1 MNLAKNRKK
10 IALVLVLI
18 LAVVGVCWVLASR
31 RAPMVVVGNL
41 SQKDV
46 AEITRAVRHQM
57 WRNTFKRV
65 SWKMLKELPG
75 NVLRNATC
83 HISGVYGEG
92 SSAVVLVAN
101 SKSRPPTMFEAQKGE
116 KGWMVFGG
124 P

>member
-1 MNLAKNRKK
+1 MNFAKNRKK
-10 IALVLVLI
+10 IVVALVLF
-18 LAVVGVCWVLASR
+18 LAAVGVCWLLTSR

-46 AEITRAVRHQM
+46 AEITRAVHHQM
-57 WRNTFKRV
+57 WRNTFTRF

-92 SSAVVLVAN
+92 GSAVVLVAN

-116 KGWMVFGG
+116 KGWMIFGG